1 METREAAPSNFLIK
15 INSFSLLGSCGMDK
29 YETKKFIA
37 GDYKWKLIIYP
48 CGDKN
53 VGKDGDYVSV
63 YLAMADTSSL
73 VANTDVNV
81 VFTIFLYNQI
91 SNNYLHSLGIT
102 RRFHAIKSEWG
113 ISKFISKKVLSDPSH
128 GYLVDDNCVFGAEV
142 FVVRKEAAVI
152 ERLSLKNVVTPYK
165 RNWKIP
171 NFSKLGDIW
180 KSEEFNVG
188 RHKWNVHLYPKGYG
202 DASGRS
208 VSVYL
213 YHIGSERVQSSIT
226 ICIKNQVY
234 DNEHKKLTI
243 TQWFPAS
250 DRLSKNSACG
260 WSSFIELANT
270 SDPKKGFIVY
280 DCCLL
285 DVEISV
291 HAVSH

>member
-213 YHIGSERVQSSIT
+213 YHIV
-226 ICIKNQVY
+226 
-234 DNEHKKLTI
+234 